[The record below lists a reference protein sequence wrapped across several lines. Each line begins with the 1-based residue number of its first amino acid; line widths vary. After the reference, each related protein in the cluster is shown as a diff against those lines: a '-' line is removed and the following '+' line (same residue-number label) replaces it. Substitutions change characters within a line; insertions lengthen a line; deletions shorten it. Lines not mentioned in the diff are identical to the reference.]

1 MPDTKKQMSDSK
13 KPSRSDGRK
22 TREAILQSAC
32 EIFAEKGY
40 AAAECGRIAARAGT
54 GIASINYHFGG
65 KPGLYVEAL
74 IRAHGQLISLQ
85 TIRSIADAAPAS
97 PYETIR
103 LFYLTLIRAARGP
116 GHEALR
122 MFMREIA
129 SPTPA
134 LREFLERSGNEKL
147 FAMRSLIARFA
158 AIDPHDPRAGQL
170 MALIMSP
177 CILALALDSD
187 NPGPIRS
194 LSGLPDEELSR
205 VLARNAMA
213 ILRDAAD
220 RSGKEQP

>member
-1 MPDTKKQMSDSK
+1 MSDSK

-40 AAAECGRIAARAGT
+40 AAAECGRITARAGT

-65 KPGLYVEAL
+65 KQGLYVEAL
-74 IRAHGQLISLQ
+74 IQAHSQIISLQ
-85 TIRSIADAAPAS
+85 TIRHILEAAPQS

-116 GHEALR
+116 GHETLR
-122 MFMREIA
+122 MFIREIV

-134 LREFLERSGNEKL
+134 LREFFERSGNEKL
-147 FAMRSLIARFA
+147 FVLRSLIARFA